1 MSKNKIHLI
10 RIVAAAVLYA
20 GAIAVWK
27 FAGLPNYAN
36 LIIFLAVYA
45 VIAYDVVWKAAVN
58 ISHGQVFDE
67 NFLMLIATAGA
78 FVIGEYVEAVAVML
92 FYQVGELF
100 QNYAVGKSRNSI
112 SSLMDI
118 RPDKARVLRG
128 GEEVAVAPEEVEIGE
143 IIVVKAGERIALDG
157 VVVSGE
163 SFLDTSALTG
173 ESVPRSCKAGD
184 AVLSGS
190 VNTAGVLRIRC
201 EKHFYD
207 STVSRILDLVE
218 NVAGKKA
225 KAENFITKFAKY
237 YTPVVVGLAALL
249 FLVPSLVTGGW
260 AEWGG
265 RALNFLVVSCP
276 CALVISVP
284 MSFFGGLGA
293 ASKNGILIKGS
304 AYLEKLANVGTFVFD
319 KTGTLTKGEFEV
331 KGVYPEERAEEVLAL
346 AAVCEENSLHPIAL
360 SIMKKY
366 GGKADRGYAVTE
378 RAGRGLVAEKKG
390 ERILCGNAKLL
401 SEENI
406 DFKEN
411 TDENTI
417 VYVARNGRYVGRIEI
432 GDRIKDETREVIK
445 EIGEAGGKTVML
457 TGDNERAAALTA
469 AKIGIGEYRAGLL
482 PADKVKAVE
491 ELIGEN
497 KNGGAVAFVGDGIND
512 APVLIEADTG
522 VSMGG
527 VGSDAAIEASDAV
540 LVSDDLSKVP
550 LAVRIARKT
559 RAVVVQNIAFSIAVK
574 LILMVLGLLDIVPLW
589 VAVLAD
595 VGVMMLAVLN
605 SFRTRTGFSNG
616 KGKETACTCGGCC
629 ERSREE

>member
-201 EKHFYD
+201 ENI
-207 STVSRILDLVE
+207 STIPPSAGYSTLWKTWRVKRRRRKILSP
-218 NVAGKKA
+218 NSQ
-225 KAENFITKFAKY
+225 NTIR
-237 YTPVVVGLAALL
+237 
-249 FLVPSLVTGGW
+249 PSW
-260 AEWGG
+260 WDW
-265 RALNFLVVSCP
+265 RRCFSSCP
-276 CALVISVP
+276 
-284 MSFFGGLGA
+284 
-293 ASKNGILIKGS
+293 
-304 AYLEKLANVGTFVFD
+304 
-319 KTGTLTKGEFEV
+319 
-331 KGVYPEERAEEVLAL
+331 
-346 AAVCEENSLHPIAL
+346 
-360 SIMKKY
+360 
-366 GGKADRGYAVTE
+366 
-378 RAGRGLVAEKKG
+378 
-390 ERILCGNAKLL
+390 
-401 SEENI
+401 
-406 DFKEN
+406 
-411 TDENTI
+411 
-417 VYVARNGRYVGRIEI
+417 
-432 GDRIKDETREVIK
+432 
-445 EIGEAGGKTVML
+445 
-457 TGDNERAAALTA
+457 
-469 AKIGIGEYRAGLL
+469 
-482 PADKVKAVE
+482 
-491 ELIGEN
+491 
-497 KNGGAVAFVGDGIND
+497 
-512 APVLIEADTG
+512 
-522 VSMGG
+522 
-527 VGSDAAIEASDAV
+527 
-540 LVSDDLSKVP
+540 
-550 LAVRIARKT
+550 
-559 RAVVVQNIAFSIAVK
+559 
-574 LILMVLGLLDIVPLW
+574 
-589 VAVLAD
+589 
-595 VGVMMLAVLN
+595 
-605 SFRTRTGFSNG
+605 
-616 KGKETACTCGGCC
+616 
-629 ERSREE
+629 RS